1 MAAHTMIMDPHMSMN
16 VREGRCHSLYKHRS
30 RASMLFIV
38 LFALLFILL
47 LLLHPREAI
56 QSSLRG
62 ISIWWDVLFPSLL
75 PFFIISEALLG
86 FGIVHFIG
94 TLLDPVMRPLFRVPG
109 VGGFVVAMGYAS
121 GYPVGA
127 KLTSQ
132 LREQKLITRAEGERL
147 VSFTTSSDP
156 IFLIGAVSVGFFGHA
171 GIALTL
177 AAAHYGSGLLLG
189 LFMRFHDSKA
199 PATPISAKNRS
210 PEGSLWSMLQQA
222 FQAMHTARIQDGRPL
237 GTLLRDAVQSS
248 LKLMVV
254 VGGLVV
260 FFSFFMEM
268 LTVTNIMNSWN
279 AALSSLLSWLQLS
292 PTLAEAFTGGLFEV
306 TIGSK
311 AAGTATTAGL
321 HMQAVAAAW
330 VLSWAGLSVHAQ
342 IASILNQTDLRYR
355 PFLLA
360 RFLHSLL
367 AAVLA
372 YALFPWLAPKGE
384 HLPTFLH
391 LSSSSLLDSGWRHFG
406 LFASSSL
413 IILASILLL
422 LLLLSFIIRMFRR

>member
-1 MAAHTMIMDPHMSMN
+1 MT
-16 VREGRCHSLYKHRS
+16 RS
-30 RASMLFIV
+30 RLPMLFV
-38 LFALLFILL
+38 VAFALLFIVLL
-47 LLLHPREAI
+47 MLHPDEALQASI
-56 QSSLRG
+56 RG

-94 TLLDPVMRPLFRVPG
+94 TLLDPIMRPLFRVPG

-156 IFLIGAVSVGFFGHA
+156 IFLIGAVSVGFFENA
-171 GIALTL
+171 GIALIL

-189 LFMRFHDSKA
+189 LLMRFHNRQA
-199 PATPISAKNRS
+199 PATPLPAEDSRIK
-210 PEGSLWSMLQQA
+210 GSIWSMLRHA
-222 FQAMHTARIQDGRPL
+222 FRAMHQARIQDGRPL

-248 LKLMVV
+248 LKLMIV

-260 FFSFFMEM
+260 FFSVFMEM
-268 LTVTNIMNSWN
+268 LTVTHVMEGWN
-279 AALSSLLSWLQLS
+279 VLLAAALGWLKLS
-292 PTLAEAFTGGLFEV
+292 PSLAEAFSGGLFEV
-306 TIGSK
+306 TIGSQ
-311 AAGTATTAGL
+311 AAGSATNAGL

-355 PFLLA
+355 PFFFA
-360 RFLHSLL
+360 RFIHSIM

-372 YALFPWLAPKGE
+372 YFLYPWLAPKSMQ
-384 HLPTFLH
+384 LPTLISPVS
-391 LSSSSLLDSGWRHFG
+391 LQASSGSGWGMIGISASQSLLTMVGIC
-406 LFASSSL
+406 
-413 IILASILLL
+413 II
-422 LLLLSFIIRMFRR
+422 LLLLSFIIRMIRR